1 MQGKTVCISL
11 SQIMQNI
18 SLDTQ
23 NSEPACRKTTS
34 TASIDFGGT
43 GLAIESESSGF
54 IPSITVNCCH
64 DANVKSLNDRRTTNA
79 YHPEEFSII
88 DFLEEISSMTRVK
101 TIDLPKSKHN
111 GISVGD
117 YRDKEI
123 FIDTHK
129 HKNGYH
135 WCPEP
140 RKPKLCA
147 HGTNLYS
154 ALLALKLAG
163 GNLIPSNKQIK
174 IFGPPMTG
182 ESYGET
188 FLNQKYV
195 STVALGTLSSTFSD
209 AIEYA
214 EAAAIRFKNMD
225 QFNSRILMG
234 KASPALLNTYDRL
247 SKIPC
252 VIIGTGTGLTGVY
265 SDIKNEVGCKR
276 VKILTLAVPD
286 DDCKKEVMESLTKL
300 TKNSE
305 INVVLI
311 SDLKNRQRF
320 KTKEYEELYLEGLVP
335 ASLLES

>member
-1 MQGKTVCISL
+1 MQGNTVFTSL

-23 NSEPACRKTTS
+23 NSEPACRKTTN
-34 TASIDFGGT
+34 TASMDFRGS

-54 IPSITVNCCH
+54 IPSITVGH
-64 DANVKSLNDRRTTNA
+64 DANVKSLKDRITTNA

-129 HKNGYH
+129 HKKAYYR
-135 WCPEP
+135 CPEAS
-140 RKPKLCA
+140 KPELCV

-163 GNLIPSNKQIK
+163 GNLIPSNKQKK

-188 FLNQKYV
+188 PLNQKYV
-195 STVALGTLSSTFSD
+195 STVSLNTLSSTFSD
-209 AIEYA
+209 AIMYA
-214 EAAAIRFKNMD
+214 EGAIYRFRKSIE
-225 QFNSRILMG
+225 FNSIILMG
-234 KASPALLNTYDRL
+234 KASPALLNTYVRL

-265 SDIKNEVGCKR
+265 SEIKNEVGFKR

-300 TKNSE
+300 TKNNE

-311 SDLKNRQRF
+311 SDLKYRNSLR
-320 KTKEYEELYLEGLVP
+320 TKEYEELNLEGLVP